1 MNRSDRSEKSARPF
15 FDFVFADTFAEI
27 SEMSYTVL
35 ARRYRSNTF
44 AELVGQKAIAT
55 TLANALDSGRI
66 AHAFLFTGVRGV
78 GKTSA
83 ARILAKSLN
92 CLEANEPTSKPCLK
106 CSSCTAVHVGEDI
119 DVIEIDGASNN
130 KVEDV
135 HELRGN
141 AIYRPNRSR
150 FKIYIIDEVHM
161 LSNSAFNALLKI
173 LEEPPGHVKF
183 IFATTEPQKIPATI
197 LSRCQRYDFRTISQ
211 ADIAAHLQ
219 RILKGEKL
227 AAEPEA
233 LAQIARL
240 AAGSMRD
247 ALSILD
253 QLLSV
258 NQKKLTSKQVEQTLG
273 MPHFRQVL
281 ELVGGVAAGDVR
293 AALDGLD
300 KLIELGHS
308 LEQIVNA
315 AIGHCR
321 SLMLLLSC
329 GEKTELV
336 AAGGDNR
343 QALIEQTAGLDVA
356 TIVFFISV
364 LEELS
369 RAMRFSSSARALCE
383 AGLVR
388 LAGRER
394 FISTEAIIALLES
407 AQSPQSSTSRA
418 NRGASQKPK
427 AVQSQTSKTERANLV
442 PKKRASK
449 EAVEAS
455 KRNPLVSKT
464 VELFNGVIMEVSKN
478 HSEDSSGLNHG

>member
-1 MNRSDRSEKSARPF
+1 
-15 FDFVFADTFAEI
+15 
-27 SEMSYTVL
+27 MSYTVL
-35 ARRYRSNTF
+35 ARRYRSNTL
-44 AELVGQKAIAT
+44 ADLVGQDAIAT
-55 TLANALDSGRI
+55 TLSNALDSGRI

-92 CLEANEPTSKPCLK
+92 CLEADKPTSKPCLK
-106 CSSCTAVHVGEDI
+106 CSSCVAVHVGEDI

-135 HELRGN
+135 HELREN

-150 FKIYIIDEVHM
+150 FKIYIIDEAHM
-161 LSNSAFNALLKI
+161 LSNSAFNALLKT

-211 ADIAAHLQ
+211 ADIAGHLKK
-219 RILKGEKL
+219 IIKGEGL
-227 AAEPEA
+227 TAEPEA
-233 LAQIARL
+233 LSQIARL

-247 ALSILD
+247 GLSILD

-258 NQKKLTSKQVEQTLG
+258 NQKKLTAKQVEQTLG
-273 MPHFRQVL
+273 MPHFGQVL
-281 ELVGGVAAGDVR
+281 ELVGALAANDISK
-293 AALDGLD
+293 ALDGLD
-300 KLIELGHS
+300 KLISLGHS
-308 LEQIVNA
+308 LEQIVNV
-315 AIGHCR
+315 AIAHCR
-321 SLMLLLSC
+321 NLMLLLSC

-336 AAGGDNR
+336 AASGNNR
-343 QALIEQTAGLDVA
+343 QALIAQTAGLDAA

-364 LEELS
+364 LEELG

-388 LAGRER
+388 LAGREN
-394 FISTEAIIALLES
+394 FISTEAIIGLLES
-407 AQSPQSSTSRA
+407 GQSAPSRNPGTKQKA
-418 NRGASQKPK
+418 CEKPK
-427 AVQSQTSKTERANLV
+427 ATQPQTSKPAG
-442 PKKRASK
+442 PKPSQKKRTSK
-449 EAVEAS
+449 EAIAS
-455 KRNPLVSKT
+455 SKNNPLVTKT

-478 HSEDSSGLNHG
+478 QSENSSDT

>member
-1 MNRSDRSEKSARPF
+1 
-15 FDFVFADTFAEI
+15 T
-27 SEMSYTVL
+27 
-35 ARRYRSNTF
+35 
-44 AELVGQKAIAT
+44 LVNGIK
-55 TLANALDSGRI
+55 SGRI

-83 ARILAKSLN
+83 ARILAKCLN
-92 CLEANEPTSKPCLK
+92 CLQSEGPTVKPCLR
-106 CSSCTAVHVGEDI
+106 CSSCTAVHQGEDI

-130 KVEDV
+130 SVDDMRD
-135 HELRGN
+135 LRQN
-141 AIYRPNRSR
+141 AAYRPNRSR

-197 LSRCQRYDFRTISQ
+197 LSRCQRYDFRTIGQ
-211 ADIAAHLQ
+211 ADIAAHLKK
-219 RILKGEKL
+219 ILKGEKI

-247 ALSILD
+247 GLSILD

-273 MPHFRQVL
+273 MPHFGQVL
-281 ELVGGVAAGDVR
+281 ELVGALVANDVR

-300 KLIELGHS
+300 KLVELGHS
-308 LEQIVNA
+308 LEQIVSA
-315 AIGHCR
+315 VIEHCR
-321 SLMLLLSC
+321 NLMLLQAC
-329 GEKTELV
+329 GAKTELV

-343 QALIEQTAGLDVA
+343 QGLIEQSALVDVP

-388 LAGRER
+388 LAGREK
-394 FISTEAIIALLES
+394 FVSTEAMIGLLES
-407 AQSPQSSTSRA
+407 GQSGAGSTDRVKQSGRGSTGETKTKSATGSSAKAGKAGPGGPSR
-418 NRGASQKPK
+418 
-427 AVQSQTSKTERANLV
+427 
-442 PKKRASK
+442 KRVSK

-464 VELFNGVIMEVSKN
+464 VELFNGIIMNVN
-478 HSEDSSGLNHG
+478 EDPPDPSGLDYG